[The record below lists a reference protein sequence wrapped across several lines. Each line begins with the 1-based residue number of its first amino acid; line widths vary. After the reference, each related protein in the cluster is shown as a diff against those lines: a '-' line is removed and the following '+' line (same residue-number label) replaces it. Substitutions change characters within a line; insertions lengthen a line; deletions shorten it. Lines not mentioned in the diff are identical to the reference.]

1 MVVTVVSI
9 AQILSA
15 YIKAWPNSSIDTEG
29 LAFYGKILQ
38 SEYSAE
44 QVAFAMNKL
53 VRTNKFFPSIAE
65 IISVIKA
72 REKEI
77 AMARIAPDYRGMS
90 TKQIQSAVA
99 GSENNRKL
107 LQRGAGEDGDYWGII
122 SSPVEQRK

>member
-1 MVVTVVSI
+1 MVVAMVSM

-38 SEYSAE
+38 SEYSTE
-44 QVAFAMNKL
+44 QVAYAMNKL

-65 IISVIKA
+65 IIAVIKA

-77 AMARIAPDYRGMS
+77 AIARLAPDYRGMS
-90 TKQIQSAVA
+90 VKQIQSAVA
-99 GSENNRKL
+99 GSENKRKL
-107 LQRGAGEDGDYWGII
+107 LQKGANDDGDYWGII
-122 SSPVEQRK
+122 SSPIEQRE